1 MFRKLL
7 PILLLCSAPLLGILL
22 TSCTAGRMITLG
34 FSDIKDYKRFPSRP
48 LEPAATPFVFPRLEE
63 KINKD
68 RPKLDSLIAN
78 TNTVAFL
85 IFHRDTMVYEKYHH
99 GYEASSWVASFSMA
113 KSYTSALVGIALAE
127 GHISSVQDRVVDYI
141 PELKKRDGW
150 EDVTIEHL
158 LLMTSGARHTENYF
172 NPFAGVAK
180 SYYGRRL
187 DRQVKKVKMEG
198 VPGEQFKY
206 KSINTQLLGEI
217 VTRTTGRTLTDYLQE
232 KIWSRIGTQYPA
244 SWSCDRKGEKG
255 REKAFSSLN
264 ATALDFAKFG
274 RLYANGGEWNG
285 ERILSEEWVKQS
297 TKVDTARGSKSYY
310 QYQWW
315 IQGEGIF
322 TAEGHLGQFIYVNV
336 PKNLLIVRLGK
347 NSGKVD
353 WYNIFEQIAAQ
364 TSA

>member
-7 PILLLCSAPLLGILL
+7 PLLLFGAVLLPGLVL
-22 TSCTAGRMITLG
+22 TSCTAGRMVAYG

-48 LEPAATPFVFPRLEE
+48 LEPAPVPFEFPRSAA

-68 RPKLDSLIAN
+68 RPTLDSLVAN
-78 TNTVAFL
+78 SNTVAFL
-85 IFHRDTMVYEKYHH
+85 VFHRDTMIYEKYHH
-99 GYEASSWVASFSMA
+99 GYEETSWVASFSMA
-113 KSYTSALVGIALAE
+113 KSFTSALVGIALEE
-127 GHISSVQDRVVDYI
+127 GHIHSVQDLVVDYI
-141 PELKKRDGW
+141 PELKRRKGW
-150 EDVTIEHL
+150 ENVTIEHL
-158 LLMTSGARHTENYF
+158 LLMTSGAKHTENYF

-187 DRQVKKVKMEG
+187 DRQAKKVKMEG
-198 VPGEQFKY
+198 VPGERFRY

-217 VTRTTGRTLTDYLQE
+217 VTRATGRNLTDYLQE
-232 KIWSRIGTQYPA
+232 KIWTPIGSQYAA

-274 RLYANGGEWNG
+274 RLYARGGDWEG
-285 ERILSEEWVKQS
+285 KRILPEEWVKQS
-297 TKVDTARGSKSYY
+297 TKVDKQNGSVSYY

-315 IQGEGIF
+315 IQGEEIF
-322 TAEGHLGQFIYVNV
+322 TAEGHLGQFIYVNI

-353 WYNIFEQIAAQ
+353 WYNIFKQIAAQ